1 MNNVIKQTN
10 RTRHATPSTTRLASF
25 DMDREELLMDRVYCS
40 FNPQDVN
47 YVTPE
52 QHALLLEV
60 VEFLTPKNVKRYFVD
75 FYQHKKPCCGRTL
88 YIYLTKVLND
98 PAMAHLTHY
107 RHNGRNIHVL
117 EISRQAMASERRR
130 NNDVFGRS
138 VLIQVRLSRTEWVP
152 VKLCQIMLCYMIH
165 EMHLFDHIEPF
176 LDKIQRV
183 MEEDEEQKMKKKY
196 LKAKLAKKN
205 MVTTSTLDFHM
216 VDMDAWRV
224 RLDKELSSTKSET
237 RSGIDFYM
245 S

>member
-1 MNNVIKQTN
+1 MNKSEKQTQHAAN
-10 RTRHATPSTTRLASF
+10 TLRTLSLF

-60 VEFLTPKNVKRYFVD
+60 VEFLTPANVQRYFVD
-75 FYQHKKPCCGRTL
+75 FYKHKKPCCGRTL
-88 YIYLTKVLND
+88 YVYLTKVLND
-98 PAMAHLTHY
+98 PSMAHLTHY
-107 RHNGRNIHVL
+107 RHNGRDIHVL

-176 LDKIQRV
+176 LHKIQQV
-183 MEEDEEQKMKKKY
+183 MEEDERHKINKRY
-196 LKAKLAKKN
+196 LKANLSKKS
-205 MVTTSTLDFHM
+205 MVTTNTLNFHM
-216 VDMDAWRV
+216 VDEDAWRV
-224 RLDKELSSTKSET
+224 RLDQESSSIKTET